1 MSQRPEQGEYTEFQR
16 GYISLVPPEGD
27 LKVILRDQTQRVL
40 ALFESLTEEQG
51 EYRYA
56 PGKWSIKSVIG
67 HLTDNDRIMSYR
79 LLCFARG
86 EQAPLPGYEEND
98 YAAAGRFDRFTLA
111 EMIAHY
117 RIARESTLAL
127 LDSLPEESYTRSGS
141 FGGVA
146 MTVRAQAA
154 LIIGHELHHLRVL
167 RERYL
172 NQGSVLPD
180 PM

>member
-1 MSQRPEQGEYTEFQR
+1 MYFGRGFTMYQRPAQGEYTEFQS

-27 LKVILRDQTQRVL
+27 LRVILRDQTQHVL
-40 ALFESLTEEQG
+40 ALLGGLTEQQG

-56 PGKWSIKSVIG
+56 PGKWSIKEVIG

-98 YAAAGRFDRFTLA
+98 YAAAGEFDRFTLE
-111 EMIAHY
+111 EMITHY
-117 RIARESTLAL
+117 RIVRESTLAL
-127 LDSLPEESYTRSGS
+127 LDSLPEDSYTRTGS

-146 MTVRAQAA
+146 MSVRAQAS

-167 RERYL
+167 HERYL
-172 NQGSVLPD
+172 N
-180 PM
+180 